1 MVSAPSVAE
10 SNLKAAEVEDI
21 TLFNDL
27 VWDLPV
33 LKLDPIGAVQVLQLV
48 LPPAVGHNTVSS

>member
-10 SNLKAAEVEDI
+10 PNFKAAEVENI

-27 VWDLPV
+27 MWDLPV

-48 LPPAVGHNTVSS
+48 LPPTMGHNTVSS